1 MTKQAN
7 YYGFAHQFLN
17 LVYASIEEMEK
28 YGNITLSL
36 IEDTGDEE
44 RNNEIHDERMKW
56 SDAKMALPILFNLY
70 HGLELFMKAILN
82 EHEGFSKGHKLTLLL
97 KKIKAI
103 EDPSLGGIISI
114 LDKQVNN
121 SPFEDYFMGNKV
133 TIDNF
138 YEVLKY
144 AEYGKDMEVSI
155 ATIFGKEEEGLK
167 RFVEVKN
174 DIQKLRERLY
184 EWKKS
189 KIKNRDE
196 DK

>member
-17 LVYASIEEMEK
+17 LVTASIEEMENQRNK
-28 YGNITLSL
+28 NTSIIS
-36 IEDTGDEE
+36 DTGDKD
-44 RNNEIHDERMKW
+44 RNNEIHEEDRKW
-56 SDAKMALPILFNLY
+56 CDVNMALPIMFNLY

-97 KKIKAI
+97 MEIKAI
-103 EDPSLGGIISI
+103 EDPYLDDIICI
-114 LDKQVNN
+114 LDKQINN
-121 SPFEDYFMGNKV
+121 SPFKDYFMDNQV
-133 TIDNF
+133 TIDSF

-144 AEYGKDMEVSI
+144 AEYGKDTDVSI

-167 RFVEVKN
+167 KFVEVKN
-174 DIQKLRERLY
+174 DIKTLRERLY

-189 KIKNRDE
+189 KIKKSDE
-196 DK
+196 DQ